1 MVHENGRTPENTQT
15 ARTTRIRLI
24 LLRVGIIL
32 VFSLLLA
39 RLWQIQFMEGSQYQL
54 QADGNRFKVESI
66 PAPRGV
72 IYDRFGRVLVR
83 NEPTFNVDIVPAGV
97 PEDEEEH
104 VLTTLAGLLDLPL
117 TNQQALARASRVGS
131 TEAPEAINSD
141 CGEPGLLEC
150 FERAAAVAPY
160 RPIRVGDSIA
170 RETAFKLREQ
180 SFFLPGVS
188 VKTRAQREYL
198 FGPLLSHII
207 GYVAPVT
214 EEFLNSASS
223 SEAYVL
229 DDHAGAAGVEKSMER
244 ELRGESGQKLVEKNV
259 FGREVRVLEE
269 HPPEPGN
276 NLFLTLDLNLQR
288 VATEAL
294 RKGLEEV
301 GSPRGAV
308 VALDPRNGQVLSL
321 VSLPSYDNN
330 LFIGGIKEQEY
341 QALLNDDSRPLLNM
355 AVSAYGF
362 PPGSIF
368 KMVTASAVLQEGV
381 ISVDRRL
388 PAPGIIYLPNKYY
401 PDNEE
406 LAQPFYDWLESG
418 HGNINIVDAI
428 ARSSDVY
435 FYKVAGGF
443 KDEVSPGLG
452 EERLAQWSEMYGL
465 GQPTRIDLPSESS
478 GLVPTR
484 QWKRLT
490 WSESW
495 VTGDTYNMAI
505 GQGYLTTTPL
515 QMANVTAAVANGGT
529 LYRPQLVYQVQDPNG
544 TVVNGFQPDV
554 LRHVP
559 ADPQVLATVRE
570 GMRGAVARSDGT
582 ARYAGLPTSVEIAGK
597 TGTAEYCDY
606 IPEQQECKRDEEG
619 NLATHA
625 WFTAFAPYDTP
636 ELAIV
641 VFVHGNGKDVIEGS
655 RVAAPIAADILR
667 YWFEVRPTQEEGM
680 LVTPTVITD
689 SIESATATPVATTEA
704 APPSTPIPSSP
715 AEQQPSGGYT
725 GAVVRTESQPA
736 TLSVVTGRV
745 VDATGQGVS
754 GVEIKIDGGGP
765 AVATLTTGPDGTFR
779 YDLLNSETAS
789 QWNVRATNL
798 PNTPV
803 ISLNVEPQKQYVV
816 RFAQ

>member
-1 MVHENGRTPENTQT
+1 MVHEKGRTSDNSRA

-24 LLRVGIIL
+24 LLRVGIVL

-39 RLWQIQFMEGSQYQL
+39 RLWQIQFVEGPRYQL
-54 QADGNRFKVESI
+54 QADGNRFKVESV

-72 IYDRFGRVLVR
+72 VYDRYGRVLVR
-83 NEPTFNVDIVPAGV
+83 NEPTFNVDVVPAGV
-97 PEDEEEH
+97 PQDEQDH
-104 VLTTLAGLLDLPL
+104 VLTTLASLLDLPL
-117 TNQQALARASRVGS
+117 TNRQALARASRVGR
-131 TEAPEAINSD
+131 TEKPEAIDSE

-150 FERAAAVAPY
+150 FERASAAAPY

-170 RETAFKLREQ
+170 RETAFKIREQ
-180 SFFLPGVS
+180 SLFLPGVS
-188 VKTRAQREYL
+188 VNTRAQREYL
-198 FGPLLSHII
+198 FGPLLSHIL

-214 EEFLNSASS
+214 EDFLSSASS
-223 SEAYVL
+223 SEAYAL
-229 DDHAGAAGVEKSMER
+229 DDYAGVAGIEKSMER

-269 HPPEPGN
+269 NSPEPGN
-276 NLFLTLDLNLQR
+276 NLFLTIDLNLQR

-330 LFIGGIKEQEY
+330 LFIGGISDEEY
-341 QALLNDDSRPLLNM
+341 QALLHDDSRPLLNM

-381 ISVDRRL
+381 ISADRKL

-401 PDNEE
+401 PDNQE

-418 HGNINIVDAI
+418 HGNIDMVDAI

-443 KDEVSPGLG
+443 RDQVSPGLG
-452 EERLAQWSEMYGL
+452 EERLAQWAEMFGL
-465 GQPTRIDLPSESS
+465 GQPTRVDLPSESS

-505 GQGYLTTTPL
+505 GQGYLTTTPI

-544 TVVNGFQPDV
+544 TVVEGFQPDV

-559 ADPQVLATVRE
+559 ADSQILATVRQ

-606 IPEQQECKRDEEG
+606 IPEEQDCKRNEDG
-619 NLATHA
+619 NLPTHA
-625 WFTAFAPYDTP
+625 WFTAFAPYESP

-641 VFVHGNGKDVIEGS
+641 VFVHGNGRDVIEGS
-655 RVAAPIAADILR
+655 RVAAPIAAEILH
-667 YWFEVRPTQEEGM
+667 YWFEVRPTQDEGV
-680 LVTPTVITD
+680 LITPTVITD
-689 SIESATATPVATTEA
+689 SIETETATPVAT
-704 APPSTPIPSSP
+704 APPATPVPSTP
-715 AEQQPSGGYT
+715 AARQQPGGGYR

-736 TLSVVTGRV
+736 TLSVVTGQV
-745 VDATGQGVS
+745 VDASGQPVS

-765 AVATLTTGPDGTFR
+765 AVATLTTGPDGSFR
-779 YDLLNSETAS
+779 YDLLNAETAS
-789 QWNVRATNL
+789 QWNVRASSL
-798 PNTPV
+798 PNSPV

>member
-1 MVHENGRTPENTQT
+1 MVHEKGLTSDNSKAAQ
-15 ARTTRIRLI
+15 TTRIRLI
-24 LLRVGIIL
+24 LLRVGILL
-32 VFSLLLA
+32 VFTLLLA
-39 RLWQIQFMEGSQYQL
+39 RLWQVQFIEGSRYQL
-54 QADGNRFKVESI
+54 QADGNRFKIESV

-72 IYDRFGRVLVR
+72 IYDRYGRVLVR
-83 NEPTFNVDIVPAGV
+83 NEPTFNVDVVPAGV
-97 PEDEEEH
+97 PENEEEH
-104 VLTTLAGLLDLPL
+104 VLTTLAGLLDIPL
-117 TNQQALARASRVGS
+117 TNQQALARASRIGR
-131 TEAPEAINSD
+131 TETPKAIDPE
-141 CGEPGLLEC
+141 CGEPGLREC
-150 FERAAAVAPY
+150 FERAATMAPY
-160 RPIRVGDSIA
+160 RPIRVGNSIA
-170 RETAFKLREQ
+170 RETAFKIREQ
-180 SFFLPGVS
+180 SLFLPGVA
-188 VKTRAQREYL
+188 VNTRAQREYL
-198 FGPLLSHII
+198 FGPLLSHIL

-214 EEFLNSASS
+214 EDFLSGASS
-223 SEAYVL
+223 SEAYTL
-229 DDHAGAAGVEKSMER
+229 DDRAGAAGIEKSMER
-244 ELRGESGQKLVEKNV
+244 ELRGQSGQKLVEKDV

-269 HPPEPGN
+269 NPPEPGN
-276 NLFLTLDLNLQR
+276 NLFLTLDMNLQR

-294 RKGLEEV
+294 RTGLEEV

-330 LFIGGIKEQEY
+330 LFIGGISEEEY
-341 QALLNDDSRPLLNM
+341 QALLRDERRPLLNM

-368 KMVTASAVLQEGV
+368 KMVTASAALQEGV
-381 ISVDRRL
+381 ISRDRQL

-401 PDNEE
+401 PDNQE

-428 ARSSDVY
+428 ARSSDVF

-443 KDEVSPGLG
+443 KDQVSPGLG
-452 EERLAQWSEMYGL
+452 EERLAQWSEMFGL

-505 GQGYLTTTPL
+505 GQGYLTTTPI

-529 LYRPQLVYQVQDPNG
+529 LYRPQLVYQTQDPNG
-544 TVVNGFQPDV
+544 TVVEGFQPDV

-570 GMRGAVARSDGT
+570 GMHGAVTRSDGT

-606 IPEQQECKRDEEG
+606 IPEEQDCKRDEDG

-625 WFTAFAPYDTP
+625 WFTAFAPYENP

-641 VFVHGNGKDVIEGS
+641 VFVHGNGKDVLEGS
-655 RVAAPIAADILR
+655 KIAAPIAAEILH
-667 YWFEVRPTQEEGM
+667 YWFEVRPTQDEGVLM
-680 LVTPTVITD
+680 TPTAITD
-689 SIESATATPVATTEA
+689 STEVVTPTPVAT
-704 APPSTPIPSSP
+704 APPATPAPLAP
-715 AEQQPSGGYT
+715 AEEKRPGGSYS
-725 GAVVRTESQPA
+725 GAVVRTETQPA
-736 TLSVVTGRV
+736 ALSVVSGRV
-745 VDATGQGVS
+745 LDANGQPVS

-765 AVATLTTGPDGTFR
+765 AVATLASGPDGSFR
-779 YDLLNSETAS
+779 YDLLNAETAS
-789 QWNVRATNL
+789 QWNVRASNL
-798 PNTPV
+798 PGSPV
-803 ISLNVEPQKQYVV
+803 ITLNVEPQKNYVV
-816 RFAQ
+816 QFAQ